1 MSARDANSAPKRRR
15 SFVAQRDEPVEI
27 ATGAAGIQAQEPP
40 EDAPAPI
47 AGDDDL
53 PVLTEIVSAEEEEQE
68 YEALPV
74 PPILETPLFP
84 PVPEMS
90 PVAPV
95 PDMPLEAPLEAPPVA
110 AADIDV
116 EKLAARMA
124 QAINQQ
130 MAYEL
135 PTLVEAALLNV
146 VAELRSGIA
155 STIDVALHEFI
166 ARHEQTRSDGK

>member
-15 SFVAQRDEPVEI
+15 SFVARRNEP
-27 ATGAAGIQAQEPP
+27 AGTDGAGFQAKEPP
-40 EDAPAPI
+40 GEAPAPI
-47 AGDDDL
+47 ASDDDL
-53 PVLTEIVSAEEEEQE
+53 PVLTEIVPAEEEEEEQE
-68 YEALPV
+68 YEALVLPV
-74 PPILETPLFP
+74 PPPPETP
-84 PVPEMS
+84 

-95 PDMPLEAPLEAPPVA
+95 LETPPDS

>member
-15 SFVAQRDEPVEI
+15 SFVARRDEP
-27 ATGAAGIQAQEPP
+27 AGTGTDGAGLQAKEPP
-40 EDAPAPI
+40 GEAPAPI
-47 AGDDDL
+47 ASDDDL
-53 PVLTEIVSAEEEEQE
+53 PVLTEIVPAEEEEEEQE
-68 YEALPV
+68 YDAVLLAP
-74 PPILETPLFP
+74 ETP
-84 PVPEMS
+84 

-95 PDMPLEAPLEAPPVA
+95 PETPPVV

-116 EKLAARMA
+116 EKLAAQMA

-166 ARHEQTRSDGK
+166 TRREQTRSDGK